1 MEKNN
6 IIVEERVQDR
16 TIVFNPETGKMYEFN
31 EIESTIWEHIE
42 EEPCNIA
49 QRIQESYDVSLE
61 QVLVDIENF
70 KLQLE
75 SAKLVKDANTII
87 I

>member
-6 IIVEERVQDR
+6 IIVEEKVQDR

-31 EIESTIWEHIE
+31 EIESIIWEHIKE
-42 EEPCNIA
+42 ESFIIA
-49 QRIQESYDVSLE
+49 QKIQESYDVNLE
-61 QVLVDIENF
+61 QVFADIENF

-75 SAKLVKDANTII
+75 SAKLVKNTQ
-87 I
+87 